1 MRRNFKS
8 GVYSNNSIRF
18 NQLSNKK
25 TKNITY
31 IQDDDEFKTK
41 INCSN
46 FNDFSVSQKT
56 KKMLN
61 NRNKY
66 YKYDNED
73 YIIDDEDDE

>member
-8 GVYSNNSIRF
+8 GIYSNNSIKF

-25 TKNITY
+25 TKNIIY
-31 IQDDDEFKTK
+31 LQDDEIKTK

-46 FNDFSVSQKT
+46 FYDFSVSQKT

-66 YKYDNED
+66 YK
-73 YIIDDEDDE
+73 IDDDNDIIYDEDE

>member
-18 NQLSNKK
+18 NHLSNKK

-31 IQDDDEFKTK
+31 IQDDDDEFKTK

-46 FNDFSVSQKT
+46 LYDVSVSQKT

-66 YKYDNED
+66 YKIDNED
-73 YIIDDEDDE
+73 DIIDDEDE

>member
-1 MRRNFKS
+1 MRRNSKS

-31 IQDDDEFKTK
+31 IQNDDEFKTK

-46 FNDFSVSQKT
+46 FYDFSVSQKT
-56 KKMLN
+56 KKMS
-61 NRNKY
+61 NKY
-66 YKYDNED
+66 YK
-73 YIIDDEDDE
+73 IDDEDE